1 MAGPPHALSDMAAMT
16 LRLLLRLQVGVLAI
30 GTAFAWFTLV
40 GDYRRFFSAGG
51 RVFEWS
57 GCPVANPLLT
67 PCFYGALAFLGAFI
81 WALALLR
88 SPPEAAAGRQR
99 GLNWLL
105 AAGSVF
111 AWGNFAYELFL
122 YTERRPAS
130 AFSCPPP
137 GEAPVHPLMAPCF
150 YGAVIF
156 LGALAVS
163 LAILKI
169 RRRAARRIA

>member
-1 MAGPPHALSDMAAMT
+1 MD
-16 LRLLLRLQVGVLAI
+16 RLLLRLQIAVLAI

-40 GDYRRFFSAGG
+40 GDYRRFFGAGG

-57 GCPVANPLLT
+57 GCAVTNPLLT
-67 PCFYGALAFLGAFI
+67 PCFYGALAFLAAFV

-88 SPPEAAAGRQR
+88 SAPGAVARRQR

-105 AAGSVF
+105 AAGTVF

-122 YTERRPAS
+122 YSGQRPPS

-137 GEAPVHPLMAPCF
+137 GEAVVHPLTTPCF
-150 YGAVIF
+150 YGALIF
-156 LGALAVS
+156 LCALAIS
-163 LAILKI
+163 LLILRTI
-169 RRRAARRIA
+169 AAGRRRLFTP

>member
-1 MAGPPHALSDMAAMT
+1 MT
-16 LRLLLRLQVGVLAI
+16 LGLLLRLQVGVLAI
-30 GTAFAWFTLV
+30 GTAFAWFTLI

-57 GCPVANPLLT
+57 GCGVTNPLLT
-67 PCFYGALAFLGAFI
+67 PCFYGALAFLAAFV

-88 SPPEAAAGRQR
+88 SPPETSARGQH

-105 AAGSVF
+105 AAGTVF

-137 GEAPVHPLMAPCF
+137 GEAPVHPLMAACF
-150 YGAVIF
+150 YGALIF
-156 LGALAVS
+156 LSAFAIS
-163 LAILKI
+163 LAILKT
-169 RRRAARRIA
+169 RRRSAARSSAIAGRLAD

>member
-1 MAGPPHALSDMAAMT
+1 MT
-16 LRLLLRLQVGVLAI
+16 LRLLLRLQIGVLAI

-57 GCPVANPLLT
+57 NCAVTNPLLT
-67 PCFYGALAFLGAFI
+67 PCFYGALAFLAAFV

-122 YTERRPAS
+122 YTERRRAS
-130 AFSCPPP
+130 AFGCPAP
-137 GEAPVHPLMAPCF
+137 GEAPVHPLTAPCF
-150 YGAVIF
+150 YGALIF
-156 LGALAVS
+156 LSAFAIS
-163 LAILKI
+163 LAILKT
-169 RRRAARRIA
+169 RRRTARPIA